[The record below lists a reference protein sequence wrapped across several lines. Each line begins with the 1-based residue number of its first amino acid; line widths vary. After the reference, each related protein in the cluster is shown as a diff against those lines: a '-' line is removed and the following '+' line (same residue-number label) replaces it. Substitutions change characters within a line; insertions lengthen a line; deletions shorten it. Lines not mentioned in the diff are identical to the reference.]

1 MKTPKVLLPARK
13 IKKIKSPIKTPVYRF
28 LGVCVLPNANV
39 SNAVNGG
46 KSAVSK
52 EIVVRVYTVRS
63 ESGLHAATALCTGT
77 RNNG

>member
-1 MKTPKVLLPARK
+1 M
-13 IKKIKSPIKTPVYRF
+13 
-28 LGVCVLPNANV
+28 LPNANV

-63 ESGLHAATALCTGT
+63 ESGLHAATTLCTGT